1 MPKNKQVVIMIGPPG
16 AGKGTQGELLSEKL
30 DLYYFETS
38 KILEWS
44 FKDHEKGE
52 FLMVEEKK
60 YLFEDEEKLWK
71 EGVLCSPP
79 FVTQLVKEK
88 ITDLFEKGESLLLSG
103 SPRTL
108 HEGKNIMPF
117 LEKLYGKENIKII
130 LLHISPEQTIFR
142 NSNRRICELMRHP
155 MLFTEETKNLTVC
168 PLDGSPLVRRKGL
181 DDPET
186 IPKRLTQ
193 FKERTMPLMKLFE
206 DMGFKINKVDG
217 EGAVIEVFARNL
229 KALQQ

>member
-1 MPKNKQVVIMIGPPG
+1 MKNKQVVVLIGPPG
-16 AGKGTQGELLSEKL
+16 AGKGTQGELLSEKM

-38 KILEWS
+38 KILEQS

-52 FLMVEEKK
+52 FLLAEGKE

-71 EGVLCSPP
+71 EGALCSPP

-88 ITDLFEKGESLLLSG
+88 ITDLSEKGESLLLSG
-103 SPRTL
+103 SPRTV
-108 HEGKNIMPF
+108 HEGENLMPF
-117 LEKLYGKENIKII
+117 LEELYGKENIKIV
-130 LLHISPEQTIFR
+130 LLNISAEQTIFR
-142 NSNRRICELMRHP
+142 NTNRRICELMRHP
-155 MLFTEETKNLTVC
+155 MLYTEETKKLTVC

-186 IPKRLTQ
+186 IPKRLEQ
-193 FKERTMPLMKLFE
+193 FKERTMPLIELFGE
-206 DMGFKINKVDG
+206 MDFKVNKVNG
-217 EGAVIEVFARNL
+217 EGTVVEVFERNL